1 MKKFLIGIIMALLFA
16 LPTLALDIPEGAII
30 KTATNPDVYI
40 VKYLNGKSY
49 KRLVLNPQVFQ
60 SYGHLKWENLLT
72 VDASVMDSFAVS
84 DLVRVDGQTQIYHLT
99 PDGDVGSKML
109 LTDTSGMD
117 GDSVYTIND
126 VDFGNY
132 TNFSLTGLS
141 GPYEIYRTADGDTVT
156 VTINGVHQTVRLIGI
171 DTPEVSGPYTQAEC
185 YGTEASEAAKTK
197 LSGKKVYLEADFASG
212 DKDKY
217 DRLLRYVYLEDGT
230 PFNKWMIA
238 EGYAR
243 EYTYNG
249 IAYKYQAEFKAAQV
263 SAKTGGKGLWA
274 SGTCSATASNNPVS
288 GTYNCSINTYNCT
301 DFTTQAEAQAA
312 YAYCIGKVGTDI
324 HQLDSDKD
332 GTVCESL

>member
-1 MKKFLIGIIMALLFA
+1 MKKLFIALVMLFSFA

-30 KTATNPDVYI
+30 KTAANPDVYI

-72 VDASVMDSFAVS
+72 VDPSVMDSFAVS
-84 DLVRVDGQTQIYHLT
+84 DLVRVDGQTQIYRLT
-99 PDGDVGSKML
+99 PDGDVGSKIL
-109 LTDTSGMD
+109 ITDTSSLD

-141 GPYEIYRTADGDTVT
+141 GPYEIYRAVDGDTIT
-156 VTINGVHQTVRLIGI
+156 VTINGTHQTVRLIGV
-171 DTPEVSGPYTQAEC
+171 DTPEVSGPYADAEC

-230 PFNKWMIA
+230 PFNKWMLA

-249 IAYKYQAEFKAAQV
+249 IIYKYQAEFKAAQ
-263 SAKTGGKGLWA
+263 SAAKTAAKGLWA
-274 SGTCSATASNNPVS
+274 SSACGAPAPNTPASGIYDCSGNV
-288 GTYNCSINTYNCT
+288 YNCT
-301 DFTTQAEAQAA
+301 DFTTQTEAQAT
-312 YAYCIGKVGTDI
+312 YTYCIGKVGTDI